1 MTPFI
6 TYFYDKN
13 PTESNFY
20 ETCSLNLE
28 KQLTNFGYKLIS
40 ENIDFNSLGIP
51 SYEKLTLYQPTY
63 IKNKIKELKSPIIWI
78 DADAQIF
85 DSITEFD
92 NIDNT
97 CDIGFALREH
107 DNKTPHSAFIYF
119 NNTPKINSDLLCNK
133 TSDCSCGQN
142 IKTKDCFVGNK
153 NFINLEEPCP
163 DFCTGIAGNLATKCV
178 NNKCTRVDMNKV
190 CPEGATNE
198 EGVCYKTLSNGRKAE
213 IKIMPETASE
223 NAIERLG
230 ELNFTIEL
238 KEVGDDLENLLDDNV
253 LKNCDDSSVRSLN
266 GSRVADIILKTVPDI
281 ESFRTTLRC
290 IKLWAKS
297 RGIYSNVLGYFGGV
311 SWMILVAKICTICPF
326 LQPNRLLHN
335 FFLYYARWNWD
346 YKNPIRLLPVSNE
359 PKYGISQKLLYA

>member
-13 PTESNFY
+13 PTQSNFY

-119 NNTPKINSDLLCNK
+119 NNTPKSLEFLDLWEQKCKDKYFIECTECTVHCILVDLFKDLFSDIKVCNFK
-133 TSDCSCGQN
+133 
-142 IKTKDCFVGNK
+142 
-153 NFINLEEPCP
+153 
-163 DFCTGIAGNLATKCV
+163 NLASIHNNTK
-178 NNKCTRVDMNKV
+178 
-190 CPEGATNE
+190 
-198 EGVCYKTLSNGRKAE
+198 
-213 IKIMPETASE
+213 IKI
-223 NAIERLG
+223 
-230 ELNFTIEL
+230 
-238 KEVGDDLENLLDDNV
+238 
-253 LKNCDDSSVRSLN
+253 
-266 GSRVADIILKTVPDI
+266 
-281 ESFRTTLRC
+281 
-290 IKLWAKS
+290 
-297 RGIYSNVLGYFGGV
+297 
-311 SWMILVAKICTICPF
+311 
-326 LQPNRLLHN
+326 
-335 FFLYYARWNWD
+335 
-346 YKNPIRLLPVSNE
+346 
-359 PKYGISQKLLYA
+359 GISPAGWEYERKKSTDLRNQII

>member
-1 MTPFI
+1 MGTI
-6 TYFYDKN
+6 
-13 PTESNFY
+13 
-20 ETCSLNLE
+20 E
-28 KQLTNFGYKLIS
+28 KKDEDTILHSGGKIFTFGSYR
-40 ENIDFNSLGIP
+40 LGVHAP
-51 SYEKLTLYQPTY
+51 NTD
-63 IKNKIKELKSPIIWI
+63 I
-78 DADAQIF
+78 DALVVAPRHVERDKHFF
-85 DSITEFD
+85 DVLCETLRLHPLVRNLNPVRESFVPRIGMEFD
-92 NIDNT
+92 GVDIDLV
-97 CDIGFALREH
+97 FAR
-107 DNKTPHSAFIYF
+107 
-119 NNTPKINSDLLCNK
+119 
-133 TSDCSCGQN
+133 
-142 IKTKDCFVGNK
+142 
-153 NFINLEEPCP
+153 
-163 DFCTGIAGNLATKCV
+163 
-178 NNKCTRVDMNKV
+178 
-190 CPEGATNE
+190 
-198 EGVCYKTLSNGRKAE
+198 
-213 IKIMPETASE
+213 
-223 NAIERLG
+223 IES
-230 ELNFTIEL
+230 